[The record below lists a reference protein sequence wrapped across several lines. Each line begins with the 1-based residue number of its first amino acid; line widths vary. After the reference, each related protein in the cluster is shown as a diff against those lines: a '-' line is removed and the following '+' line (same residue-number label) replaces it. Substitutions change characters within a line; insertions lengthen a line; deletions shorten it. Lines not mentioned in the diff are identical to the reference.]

1 MEILLHQQHQ
11 QHQQH
16 LQARMEVLSD
26 RVIFK
31 GENNKYITI
40 LRNEI
45 DKYVIQNSKTVI
57 DQFEFLEYLPEFLQA
72 NFTIIPVAKHIVLSY
87 SVSKKVLL
95 VIPQNKKS
103 EYIYYKNVD
112 KQKIISFICNIDS
125 LRI

>member
-1 MEILLHQQHQ
+1 MHQPQ
-11 QHQQH
+11 QAHH
-16 LQARMEVLSD
+16 LQARMEVLQD

-31 GENNKYITI
+31 GDNNKYITI

-45 DKYVIQNSKTVI
+45 DKYVIKNSKTVI
-57 DQFEFLEYLPEFLQA
+57 EQFELLGYLPEFLQG
-72 NFTIIPVAKHIVLSY
+72 NCTLIPIAKHIVWAY

-95 VIPQNKKS
+95 IIPQNKKS